1 MNTEVSRV
9 GTGAPTPAPV
19 APESKSLEVAR
30 TMSATPEIL
39 KTDLVV
45 PYLTLGQGL
54 SQAVVDRKVQLGDI
68 YRSTSGEVLGGP
80 DKPVDVIFL
89 SQPKPDWVIEQ
100 KGKARFEYRR
110 SIPRTAKNE
119 TLPWSFFADEDGLNE
134 SELPG
139 KGLSEWRR
147 VKRLTVFAILTKD
160 IEAFQA
166 EMKKA
171 DAGELPDP
179 SKALTPVAISFRS
192 TGYNTGKAI
201 GMFAAKAHTMRAA
214 IWKYQVPMWD
224 TLEQNDA
231 GSFYVWQA
239 DTNKSK
245 AVPKEYLPFVEEWA
259 QMLARGTD
267 DIVIHEDGDSGGTTP
282 PPREV
287 SEKTRKDVC

>member
-1 MNTEVSRV
+1 MSTEQ
-9 GTGAPTPAPV
+9 TATEKAPQGLVPQAT
-19 APESKSLEVAR
+19 ENKSLEVAR
-30 TMSATPEIL
+30 ASATPEIL

-54 SQAVVDRKVQLGDI
+54 SQAVIDRKVQLGDI
-68 YRSTSGEVLGGP
+68 YRSTSAEVLGGP

-100 KGKARFEYRR
+100 KGKTRFEYRR
-110 SIPRTAKNE
+110 SEPRTAKNE
-119 TLPWSFFADEDGLNE
+119 TLPWSFFADDEGQNV
-134 SELPG
+134 SEIPG

-147 VKRLTVFAILTKD
+147 VKRLTVFAVLTKD

-166 EMKKA
+166 EMKKV
-171 DAGELPDP
+171 DLGELPDP

-192 TGYNTGKAI
+192 TGYKTGKDI

-245 AVPKEYLPFVEEWA
+245 PVPKEFLPFVEEWA
-259 QMLARGTD
+259 NMLARGTD
-267 DIVIHEDGDSGGTTP
+267 DIIVHEDGDSGGVAP
-282 PPREV
+282 AREV
-287 SEKTRKDVC
+287 SDKTRKDVC

>member
-1 MNTEVSRV
+1 MQTEVKETSKPS
-9 GTGAPTPAPV
+9 TLPAP
-19 APESKSLEVAR
+19 AEHQSKGLEVAR
-30 TMSATPEIL
+30 SLNATPEIL

-68 YRSTSGEVLGGP
+68 YRSTSAEVLGAP
-80 DKPVDVIFL
+80 DRPVDVIFL

-110 SIPRTAKNE
+110 AEARTAKNE
-119 TLPWSFFADEDGLNE
+119 TLPWSFFADDEGQNVSDQ
-134 SELPG
+134 PG
-139 KGLSEWRR
+139 KGLTEWRR

-171 DAGELPDP
+171 DQGELPDP

-192 TGYNTGKAI
+192 TGYNTGKDI
-201 GMFAAKAHTMRAA
+201 LMFAAKAHTMRAA
-214 IWKYQVPMWD
+214 VWKYQVPMWD
-224 TLEQNDA
+224 SLEQNDA
-231 GSFYVWQA
+231 GSFYVWKA

-259 QMLARGTD
+259 TMLAQGAEV
-267 DIVIHEDGDSGGTTP
+267 IVHEDGDSGGIAP
-282 PPREV
+282 AREV
-287 SEKTRKDVC
+287 SEQVKKDVC

>member
-1 MNTEVSRV
+1 MNTELQETGTETKSPIPQEGQSR
-9 GTGAPTPAPV
+9 
-19 APESKSLEVAR
+19 SLEVAR
-30 TMSATPEIL
+30 QGATPEIL

-54 SQAVVDRKVQLGDI
+54 SQAVIDRKVQLGDI
-68 YRSTSGEVLGGP
+68 YRSTSAEKLGDP
-80 DKPVDVIFL
+80 EHPVDVIFL
-89 SQPKPDWVIEQ
+89 GQPKPDWVIEQ
-100 KGKARFEYRR
+100 KGKTRFEYRK
-110 SIPRTAKNE
+110 SEPRTAKNE
-119 TLPWSFFADEDGLNE
+119 TLPWSFWADDDGNE
-134 SELPG
+134 AQPNA
-139 KGLSEWRR
+139 KGATEWRR

-171 DAGELPDP
+171 EAGELPDP

-192 TGYNTGKAI
+192 TGYATGKDI

-214 IWKYQVPMWD
+214 IWRYQVPMWD

-231 GSFYVWQA
+231 GSFYVWKA

-245 AVPKEYLPFVEEWA
+245 PVPKEFIPFVEEWA
-259 QMLARGTD
+259 GMLARGTE
-267 DIVIHEDGDSGGTTP
+267 DIIIHEDGDSGGMAAAP
-282 PPREV
+282 KEV